1 MTIWQLRLASPDVR
15 YPLPVHGEADW
26 RRGVATVV
34 VPLPPVPASH
44 VIAASFACTDAE
56 APFSFRLSA
65 RGGWRWLHRF
75 ETARFG
81 HDTRQRERRR
91 GRGVAVPVDY
101 FETTADLP
109 APVLTLLCEAP
120 PPRDYLLVVSIR
132 PKAID
137 VPAEPPAPMPEVA
150 ATALSQRALPSPL
163 RESACGP
170 TATAMALGLETTEA
184 LATFAAA
191 ARHPPT
197 GLYGAWPQNLWAA
210 ARYGRLAGL
219 ELATDWQIAQ
229 RALAAGTPVVAS
241 IRFAAGA
248 LSGAPMAAT
257 GGHLVLLR
265 GIDGDEVIVN
275 DPAAPPDAVPRRY
288 SAAEFAKAWLRWRGA
303 AYVFAAAAR

>member
-15 YPLPVHGEADW
+15 YPLPIHGVAEW
-26 RRGVATVV
+26 RRGVATVA
-34 VPLPPVPASH
+34 VPLPPAPAGH
-44 VIAASFACTDAE
+44 MIAASFASTDSE
-56 APFSFRLSA
+56 AAFSFRLRA
-65 RGGWRWLHRF
+65 GGGWRWLHRF
-75 ETARFG
+75 ETAQFG
-81 HDTRQRERRR
+81 RDTRHRERQR

-101 FETTADLP
+101 FETTSDLP
-109 APVLTLLCEAP
+109 APVLTLACSAP

-132 PKAID
+132 PKEVD
-137 VPAEPPAPMPEVA
+137 VPAETQALMPEVPA
-150 ATALSQRALPSPL
+150 SALSQRALPSPL

-170 TATAMALGLETTEA
+170 TATAMALGLETTEG

-219 ELATDWQIAQ
+219 ELATDWQIAE
-229 RALAAGTPVVAS
+229 RALAAGSPVVAS

-248 LSGAPMAAT
+248 LNGAPMPAT

-265 GIDGDEVIVN
+265 GIDGDEVVVN

-288 SAAEFAKAWLRWRGA
+288 AAVEFAKAWLRWRGA
-303 AYVFAAAAR
+303 AYVFAAAAG

>member
-1 MTIWQLRLASPDVR
+1 MTSWQLRLASPDVR
-15 YPLPVHGEADW
+15 YPLPVHGEAEW
-26 RRGVATVV
+26 RRGVATAS

-44 VIAASFACTDAE
+44 VIAASFASTDAE
-56 APFSFRLSA
+56 APFFFRLRA
-65 RGGWRWLHRF
+65 GGKWRWLHRF

-81 HDTRQRERRR
+81 RQTRQRERRR
-91 GRGVAVPVDY
+91 GAGVAVPVDY
-101 FETTADLP
+101 FETTADLR
-109 APVLTLLCEAP
+109 APVLTLACEAP

-132 PKAID
+132 PRAID
-137 VPAEPPAPMPEVA
+137 VPAEVPMPMPEVA
-150 ATALSQRALPSPL
+150 ASALSQRALPSPL

-210 ARYGRLAGL
+210 ARNGRLAGL

-229 RALAAGTPVVAS
+229 QALAAGTPVVAS

-265 GIDGDEVIVN
+265 GIDGDEVVVN

-303 AYVFAAAAR
+303 AYVFAAAAC

>member
-1 MTIWQLRLASPDVR
+1 MTTWQLRLASPDAR
-15 YPLPVHGEADW
+15 YPLPVHGEAEW
-26 RRGVATVV
+26 RRGAATAA
-34 VPLPPVPASH
+34 VPLPLVPAGH
-44 VIAASFACTDAE
+44 VIAASFASTDAA
-56 APFSFRLSA
+56 APFSFRL
-65 RGGWRWLHRF
+65 RVGRRRWLHRF

-81 HDTRQRERRR
+81 HGTRQRERRW
-91 GRGVAVPVDY
+91 GRGVVVPVDY
-101 FETTADLP
+101 FETIADLP
-109 APVLTLLCEAP
+109 APVLTLACDAP
-120 PPRDYLLVVSIR
+120 PPQDYLLVVSVR
-132 PKAID
+132 PKEID
-137 VPAEPPAPMPEVA
+137 VPAEAPGPVPEVA
-150 ATALSQRALPSPL
+150 ASALSQRALPSPL

-229 RALAAGTPVVAS
+229 RALAARAPLVAS

-248 LSGAPMAAT
+248 LNGAPMAAT
-257 GGHLVLLR
+257 SGHLVLVR
-265 GIDGDEVIVN
+265 GIDGGEVVVN

-303 AYVFAAAAR
+303 AYVFAAVAG